1 MDSDDFRFWAI
12 ILGAIG
18 VAFAAVIGSTFTLCH
33 HIERMAELGY
43 EEEPV
48 PGSNRLMWRRKT
60 PPPKAE
66 PKLDLTPVRPVTPE
80 DIIEYVTN
88 DVPRS
93 IIEYITTNVP
103 PDLYD
108 LVSMTP
114 ECANAWTNGL
124 VASIDH
130 LRGEISCLIRCSER
144 LEGKVENR
152 IRPPDVTCVKCGKR
166 HVWSDMLNCYIG
178 AVTNGWIA
186 P

>member
-1 MDSDDFRFWAI
+1 MDSDDFMFWAI

-18 VAFAAVIGSTFTLCH
+18 VAFAAVIGSSYVVCH

-48 PGSNRLMWRRKT
+48 PGSSRLMWRRRT
-60 PPPKAE
+60 PPKDGF
-66 PKLDLTPVRPVTPE
+66 KWDLTPAQPVAPQ
-80 DIIEYVTN
+80 DIIESLTN

-93 IIEYITTNVP
+93 IIDYISTNAP
-103 PDLYD
+103 LNLYEF
-108 LVSMTP
+108 VSVEP
-114 ECANAWTNGL
+114 EQINAWTNGL
-124 VASIDH
+124 VASIEH
-130 LRGEISCLIRCSER
+130 LRGEISCLIRNSER

-152 IRPPDVTCVKCGKR
+152 IRPPDVTCAKCGKR
-166 HVWSDMLNCYIG
+166 HVWSDLLNCYVG

>member
-18 VAFAAVIGSTFTLCH
+18 VAFAAVIGSSYVVCH

-48 PGSNRLMWRRKT
+48 PGSSRLMWRRRT
-60 PPPKAE
+60 PPKAG
-66 PKLDLTPVRPVTPE
+66 PKWDLTPAQPVAPK
-80 DIIEYVTN
+80 DIIESLTN

-103 PDLYD
+103 PSLYD
-108 LVSMTP
+108 LVSIDETT
-114 ECANAWTNGL
+114 ANAWTNGL

-130 LRGEISCLIRCSER
+130 LRGEIDCLIRCSER

-152 IRPPDVTCVKCGKR
+152 IRPPDVTCAKCGHR
-166 HVWSDMLNCYIG
+166 HAWSDMLNYYVG